1 MTDRVIPFS
10 TAAQAYSRT
19 RPLAVRPVT
28 QTPPAARQM
37 PADTFDISALARAQT
52 QPTHKLSAAKVP
64 GPVTFDGAAPARAAG
79 ALPLYTHPA
88 DRNGAA
94 TSINAGRT
102 IDTHA

>member
-1 MTDRVIPFS
+1 M
-10 TAAQAYSRT
+10 
-19 RPLAVRPVT
+19 
-28 QTPPAARQM
+28 
-37 PADTFDISALARAQT
+37 
-52 QPTHKLSAAKVP
+52 
-64 GPVTFDGAAPARAAG
+64 TFDGAAPARAAG